1 MGCAKTAD
9 DEARPLLKKIEGYY
23 AEGQYKTV
31 LDSIEQL
38 RVSYP
43 HAIESRKRALELW
56 QDASLKLAQRDVALT
71 DSALQATTVQLSAA
85 RDLLTKNWLSVKR
98 DSLQARYDAIVAST
112 NYGQAKYRGT
122 VSGSDEGM
130 PTALRAQA
138 PRLQPFLATDAP
150 HHRH

>member
-1 MGCAKTAD
+1 MRRLWLCLGVAALVGCAKTAD

-56 QDASLKLAQRDVALT
+56 QDASLKLAQRNVALT

-98 DSLQARYDAIVAST
+98 DSLQARYDAMCGVVRMIHARQKQ
-112 NYGQAKYRGT
+112 YKQAK
-122 VSGSDEGM
+122 SEK
-130 PTALRAQA
+130 
-138 PRLQPFLATDAP
+138 
-150 HHRH
+150 